1 MTKTINNT
9 VLRTALVLGITL
21 GSAGAMTAISTP
33 LTATDAQAFGL
44 GDITGAVKKVGGAV
58 KKGAEKVGGAA
69 KKGAKFVGKAGVSM
83 GAHAGKTTVRA
94 AQGARDIS
102 LHVAGR
108 ATVMPAMVFTKGY
121 LRASGQWNEETRQ
134 MMRDTERDWVDA
146 FDNAGDKMDR
156 GIRRVGQA
164 TGEFVRTGGVTSG
177 ESLSREPS
185 PEDKR
190 RMQNGLRDL
199 ANGGGLN
206 RPMKTGLAKGGA
218 FYNGRQGMASK
229 STKAVR
235 SVGKATIGLVG
246 GKPVGNTMVDLG
258 YNKNRKPAGRD
269 RSVMGR
275 PVGQVKKPF
284 LGKGTKAPVRGI
296 TKENLRPSKGQTMK
310 IALPKG
316 QLGNDRSVWGR
327 PVGGAKAPV
336 KGITRKDIKRRQ
348 SNGRFQTGVVRDKSF
363 HGTQRSKPIG
373 NDKSV
378 WGRPVGGKKPVGQDR
393 SAKGRPVGIRKQ
405 DLQPRQKTK
414 RKMQTRQK
422 FTRDLSRNKRGNGR
436 NGRKFEAKRQNFKV
450 QMKRGNNKRSF
461 RNRGRGNRR
470 G

>member
-9 VLRTALVLGITL
+9 ALRTALVLGITL

-33 LTATDAQAFGL
+33 LTATDAQAFGWS
-44 GDITGAVKKVGGAV
+44 DVTGAAK
-58 KKGAEKVGGAA
+58 KVGGAA
-69 KKGAKFVGKAGVSM
+69 KKAGKYVGKAGASM
-83 GAHAGKTTVRA
+83 GVHAGKTAVRA
-94 AQGARDIS
+94 AQGVRDAS
-102 LHVAGR
+102 LTAAGR
-108 ATVMPAMVFTKGY
+108 VTYAPTAVLAPMYFRAT
-121 LRASGQWNEETRQ
+121 GQWNEKNKQ
-134 MMRDTERDWVDA
+134 ILKDMERDWNER

-156 GIRRVGQA
+156 GIRRVGGA
-164 TGEFVRTGGVTSG
+164 TGEFIRKGGVTSG
-177 ESLSREPS
+177 ESLPRPEPS
-185 PEDKR
+185 PEAKR
-190 RMQNGLRDL
+190 RMQNGLRDF

-206 RPMKTGLAKGGA
+206 RPMKSGLAKGGA
-218 FYNGRQGMASK
+218 FYNGRQGMTSK
-229 STKAVR
+229 SAKAVR
-235 SVGKATIGLVG
+235 SVGNATIGLVG

-258 YNKNRKPAGRD
+258 YNRSRKPAGRD
-269 RSVMGR
+269 RSGMGR

-284 LGKGTKAPVRGI
+284 LSKGTKAPVRGI

-378 WGRPVGGKKPVGQDR
+378 WGRPVGGKKPIGQDR

-422 FTRDLSRNKRGNGR
+422 FTRDLSRKKRGNGR
-436 NGRKFEAKRQNFKV
+436 NGRKFENKRQNLRT
-450 QMKRGNNKRSF
+450 QMKRSNNKRNF
-461 RNRGRGNRR
+461 NKGGRRNRR